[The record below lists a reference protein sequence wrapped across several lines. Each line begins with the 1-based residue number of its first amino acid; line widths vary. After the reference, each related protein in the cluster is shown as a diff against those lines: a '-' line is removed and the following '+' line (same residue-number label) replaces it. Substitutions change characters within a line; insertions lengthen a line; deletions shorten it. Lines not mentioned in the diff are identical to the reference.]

1 MKNIVL
7 ILLCF
12 LSTASVV
19 LAGPKKDF
27 VVLLH
32 AAHGGTAKGVE
43 AAGAVLEKNLTL
55 AYAKEL
61 QKLGMA
67 NQFRVVMARENDQN
81 VDMATLSKLA
91 QQNNADIVI
100 SIHFNANLTD
110 ASHRGME
117 CYVATQTASVENKM
131 LGKFMGA
138 ELYTVK
144 GMKFNGVNL
153 KPMGNL
159 LNQFSTPVALLEL
172 GYMTNEMDLAFVK
185 TAEGKGEICQKILNA
200 ITRYKAQLE
209 YNK

>member
-1 MKNIVL
+1 MKNCLL
-7 ILLCF
+7 ILICF
-12 LSTASVV
+12 LSVASV
-19 LAGPKKDF
+19 LHAGPKKDF

-32 AAHGGTAKGVE
+32 AAHGGVAKGVE
-43 AAGAVLEKNLTL
+43 AADGVLEKNLSL

-61 QKLGMA
+61 QKLGVA
-67 NQFRVVMARENDQN
+67 NQFKVVMARENDQN

-91 QQNNADIVI
+91 QQNKADLVI

-117 CYVATQTASVENKM
+117 CYVATQTAAMENKI

-138 ELYTVK
+138 ELYNVQ

-159 LNQFSTPVALLEL
+159 LNQFSTPVTLLEL
-172 GYMTNEMDLAFVK
+172 GYLTNDSDLAFVK
-185 TAEGKGEICQKILNA
+185 KEEGKMEICQKILNA
-200 ITRYKAQLE
+200 IVRYKAQME

>member
-1 MKNIVL
+1 
-7 ILLCF
+7 
-12 LSTASVV
+12 
-19 LAGPKKDF
+19 
-27 VVLLH
+27 
-32 AAHGGTAKGVE
+32 
-43 AAGAVLEKNLTL
+43 
-55 AYAKEL
+55 
-61 QKLGMA
+61 
-67 NQFRVVMARENDQN
+67 
-81 VDMATLSKLA
+81 
-91 QQNNADIVI
+91 
-100 SIHFNANLTD
+100 
-110 ASHRGME
+110 
-117 CYVATQTASVENKM
+117 
-131 LGKFMGA
+131 MGA